1 MAFNC
6 ISGRHMNTFS
16 LFSQNKLEETIS
28 KTKKIEGI
36 NVLKKK
42 FGSGCKQ
49 EVRQK
54 TKML

>member
-1 MAFNC
+1 M
-6 ISGRHMNTFS
+6 SGRHMNTFY
-16 LFSQNKLEETIS
+16 LFSQNKLEETKS

-36 NVLKKK
+36 NVLKKQ